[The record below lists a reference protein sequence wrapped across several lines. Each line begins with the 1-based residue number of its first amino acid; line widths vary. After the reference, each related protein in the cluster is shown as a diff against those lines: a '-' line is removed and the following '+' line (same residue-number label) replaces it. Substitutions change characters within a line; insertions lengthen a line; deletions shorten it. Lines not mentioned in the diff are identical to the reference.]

1 MDQAATTYGVT
12 EILGLV
18 WTLIVGLGVAAVAAK
33 VFIASYAWA
42 QIPSQVGELHQ
53 PKLNWVRFGIAVVLT
68 VALALGL
75 LNIILEAGKTA
86 DWTWF
91 PKYFTQLTHGLYL
104 SILLLVV
111 SVFFGFLLAV
121 PIGLVQVTGPWPL
134 ALLAKGFC
142 TVIRGTPLLVQLW
155 LLYYGLGSFFPDFPS
170 LRQSFIWPV
179 LIEGFYYAALAL
191 TLSFAGYEGEIMRGA
206 FLGVPKGELE
216 AARAYGMSPFTTL
229 RRIWLPRA
237 FRIVLPTLG
246 GEVISQLKATPL
258 ASTVTVMELYGVA
271 GKIKSNTLRTYEP
284 LIMIAVVYFI
294 LVYFLNRAIVTV
306 EKQVPQKR

>member
-1 MDQAATTYGVT
+1 MDQAAAYSTGEV
-12 EILGLV
+12 LGLV
-18 WTLIVGLGVAAVAAK
+18 WTICVGLGVAALAAK
-33 VFIASYAWA
+33 IFNGLFAWTQEA
-42 QIPSQVGELHQ
+42 VEFGSVEQ
-53 PKLNWVRFGIAVVLT
+53 PKLSLVRLGLAVVLT
-68 VALALGL
+68 IILTLGL
-75 LNIILEAGKTA
+75 LNFILDASRSA

-91 PKYFTQLTHGLYL
+91 PKYFTQLAHGLYL
-104 SILLLVV
+104 TILLLVV

-134 ALLAKGFC
+134 AWLARGFC
-142 TVIRGTPLLVQLW
+142 TLIRGTPLLVQLW
-155 LLYYGLGSFFPDFPS
+155 LLYYGLGSFFPEFPS
-170 LRQSFIWPV
+170 LRQSFIWPI

-216 AARAYGMSPFTTL
+216 AARAYGMTPFTVL
-229 RRIWLPRA
+229 RRVWLPRA

-246 GEVISQLKATPL
+246 GEVISQLKSTPL
-258 ASTVTVMELYGVA
+258 ASTVTVLDLYGVA

-284 LIMIAVVYFI
+284 LIMIAIVYFI
-294 LVYFLNRAIVTV
+294 LVYFLNRIIHAV

>member
-1 MDQAATTYGVT
+1 MDQTATAFSAG

-18 WTLIVGLGVAAVAAK
+18 WTLCVGLGVAALAAK
-33 VFIASYAWA
+33 VFNALFAWS
-42 QIPSQVGELHQ
+42 QTPSELGGPGPPQ
-53 PKLNWVRFGIAVVLT
+53 MNWTRFGLAIVLT
-68 VALALGL
+68 IVLSLGL
-75 LNIILEAGKTA
+75 MNVILGASATA

-91 PKYFTQLTHGLYL
+91 PKYFSQLAYGLYL
-104 SILLLVV
+104 SILLLFV

-121 PIGLVQVTGPWPL
+121 PIGLAQVTGPWPL
-134 ALLAKGFC
+134 AWLARGFC

-206 FLGVPKGELE
+206 FLGVPRGELE
-216 AARAYGMSPFTTL
+216 AARAYGMSPFTVL
-229 RRIWLPRA
+229 RRVWLPRA

-246 GEVISQLKATPL
+246 GEVITQLKATPL

-271 GKIKSNTLRTYEP
+271 GKIKSNTFRTYEP
-284 LIMIAVVYFI
+284 LIMIAIVYFV
-294 LVYFLNRAIVTV
+294 LVYFLNRVIHAV

>member
-1 MDQAATTYGVT
+1 MDQAAAYSTG

-18 WTLIVGLGVAAVAAK
+18 WTIFVGLGVAALAAK
-33 VFIASYAWA
+33 IFNGLFAWTQRA
-42 QIPSQVGELHQ
+42 VEFGSVEQ
-53 PKLNWVRFGIAVVLT
+53 PKLNLVRLGVAVVLT
-68 VALALGL
+68 IILALGL
-75 LNIILEAGKTA
+75 LNFILDASRSA

-91 PKYFTQLTHGLYL
+91 PKYFSQLAHGLYL
-104 SILLLVV
+104 TILLLFV

-134 ALLAKGFC
+134 AWLARGFC

-155 LLYYGLGSFFPDFPS
+155 LLYYGLGSFFPEFPS
-170 LRQSFIWPV
+170 LRQSFMWPI

-216 AARAYGMSPFTTL
+216 AARAYGMTPFTVL
-229 RRIWLPRA
+229 RRVWLPRA

-246 GEVISQLKATPL
+246 GEVISQLKSTPL
-258 ASTVTVMELYGVA
+258 ASTVTVLDLYGVA

-284 LIMIAVVYFI
+284 LIMIAIVYFV
-294 LVYFLNRAIVTV
+294 LVYFLNHIIHAV

>member
-1 MDQAATTYGVT
+1 MEQGATAYSTG

-18 WTLIVGLGVAAVAAK
+18 WTICVGLGVAALAAK
-33 VFIASYAWA
+33 IFNTLFAW
-42 QIPSQVGELHQ
+42 SQKPVEFGE
-53 PKLNWVRFGIAVVLT
+53 PGAAKLNWVRF
-68 VALALGL
+68 ALAILLTIALSLGL
-75 LNIILEAGKTA
+75 LNVILEASRTA

-91 PKYFTQLTHGLYL
+91 PKYFTQIVHGLYL
-104 SILLLVV
+104 TILLLFV

-134 ALLAKGFC
+134 AWIARGFC
-142 TVIRGTPLLVQLW
+142 TIIRGTPLLVQLW
-155 LLYYGLGSFFPDFPS
+155 LLYYGLGSFFPEFPS
-170 LRQSFIWPV
+170 LRQSFMWPI

-216 AARAYGMSPFTTL
+216 AARAYGMTPFTVL
-229 RRIWLPRA
+229 RRVWLPRA

-246 GEVISQLKATPL
+246 GEVISQLKSTPL
-258 ASTVTVMELYGVA
+258 ASTVTVLDMYGVA
-271 GKIKSNTLRTYEP
+271 RKISSNTLRTYEP
-284 LIMIAVVYFI
+284 LIMIAIVYFV
-294 LVYFLNRAIVTV
+294 LVYFLNRVIHAV

>member
-1 MDQAATTYGVT
+1 MDQTATAYSTG
-12 EILGLV
+12 EIISLI
-18 WTLIVGLGVAAVAAK
+18 WTLCVGLGVAALAAK
-33 VFIASYAWA
+33 IFNSLFSW
-42 QIPSQVGELHQ
+42 SQKPVALGEVGQ
-53 PKLNWVRFGIAVVLT
+53 PNVNWVRFGMAVVLT
-68 VALALGL
+68 IALTLGL
-75 LNIILEAGKTA
+75 LNVILDASKTA

-91 PKYFTQLTHGLYL
+91 PKYFSQLAHGLYL
-104 SILLLVV
+104 TISLLFV

-134 ALLAKGFC
+134 AWLARGFC
-142 TVIRGTPLLVQLW
+142 TIIRGTPLLVQLW

-170 LRQSFIWPV
+170 LRQSFMWPV

-206 FLGVPKGELE
+206 FLGVPRGELE
-216 AARAYGMSPFTTL
+216 AARAYGMSPFTVV
-229 RRIWLPRA
+229 RRVWLPRA

-246 GEVISQLKATPL
+246 GEVISQLKSTPL
-258 ASTVTVMELYGVA
+258 ASTVTVMDLYGVA

-284 LIMIAVVYFI
+284 LIMIAIVYFI
-294 LVYFLNRAIVTV
+294 LVYFLNRIIHAV

>member
-1 MDQAATTYGVT
+1 MDQAAAYSTGEV
-12 EILGLV
+12 LGLV
-18 WTLIVGLGVAAVAAK
+18 WTICVGLGVAALAAK
-33 VFIASYAWA
+33 IFNGLFAWT
-42 QIPSQVGELHQ
+42 QGPVEFGSVEQ
-53 PKLNWVRFGIAVVLT
+53 PKLSLVRLGVAVVLT
-68 VALALGL
+68 IILTLGL
-75 LNIILEAGKTA
+75 LNFILDASRSA

-91 PKYFTQLTHGLYL
+91 PKYFTQLAHGLYL
-104 SILLLVV
+104 TILLLVV

-134 ALLAKGFC
+134 AWLARGFC
-142 TVIRGTPLLVQLW
+142 TLIRGTPLLVQLW
-155 LLYYGLGSFFPDFPS
+155 LLYYGLGSFFPEFPS
-170 LRQSFIWPV
+170 LRQSFIWPI

-216 AARAYGMSPFTTL
+216 AARAYGMTPFTVL
-229 RRIWLPRA
+229 RRVWLPRA

-246 GEVISQLKATPL
+246 GEVITQLKSTPL
-258 ASTVTVMELYGVA
+258 ASTVTVLDLYGVA

-284 LIMIAVVYFI
+284 LIMIAIVYFV
-294 LVYFLNRAIVTV
+294 LVYFLNRIIHAV